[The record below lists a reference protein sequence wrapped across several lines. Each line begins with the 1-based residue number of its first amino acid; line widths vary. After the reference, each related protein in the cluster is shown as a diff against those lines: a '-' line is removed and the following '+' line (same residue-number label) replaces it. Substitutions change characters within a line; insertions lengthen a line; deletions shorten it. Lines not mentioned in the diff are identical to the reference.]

1 MHARSL
7 EHLRHD
13 HDYSLASQ
21 QSAERRTLFVFWL
34 TLITMA
40 VELVTGY
47 LTGSLALTADGWH
60 MGSHAAALGIAAYAY
75 AFSRRHASNV
85 RFTFGTGKVGPLA
98 AYTSAVFLAM
108 IAVMMVYQSVDR
120 LITPISVRF
129 DEAIAVAVLGL
140 LVNVASAVILQFGG
154 HEHHDHHGDEA
165 GHHHHHAHDHNL
177 RAAYL
182 HVLAD
187 ALTSV
192 LAIIALLSGKLLG
205 WLWMDPAMGIV
216 GAALI
221 ARWSAGLIRDSGQV
235 LLDAEENS
243 KLVERI
249 SRLIESDRDNRIADL
264 HLWRLGPGSYGCIL
278 SIVTDDPQPAA
289 YYKRLLAEAAELQHV
304 TVEVNLCQ
312 DERCGPER

>member
-1 MHARSL
+1 MHPRFL

-34 TLITMA
+34 TLVTMV
-40 VELVTGY
+40 VELATGY

-60 MGSHAAALGIAAYAY
+60 MGSHAAALGISAYAY
-75 AFSRRHASNV
+75 AFSRRHAKSA

-120 LITPISVRF
+120 LITPVLVRF
-129 DEAIAVAVLGL
+129 DEAIAVAVIGL
-140 LVNVASAVILQFGG
+140 LVNIASVVILQFGG
-154 HEHHDHHGDEA
+154 RQHHDHHGEEA
-165 GHHHHHAHDHNL
+165 GHRHHHHDQNL

-243 KLVERI
+243 RLLERI
-249 SRLIESDRDNRIADL
+249 SGLIEGDRDNRIADL

-278 SIVTDDPQPAA
+278 SIVTNAPQPAA
-289 YYKRLLAEAAELQHV
+289 YYKALLAEATELQHV

>member
-1 MHARSL
+1 MHARSI
-7 EHLRHD
+7 ETLRHS

-34 TLITMA
+34 TLATMLM
-40 VELVTGY
+40 ELVTGY

-75 AFSRRHASNV
+75 AFSRRHTQDA

-108 IAVMMVYQSVDR
+108 IAVMMVFQSVER
-120 LITPISVRF
+120 LINPTLVRF
-129 DEAIAVAVLGL
+129 DEAMVVAALGL
-140 LVNVASAVILQFGG
+140 LVNVASAVILQSGA
-154 HEHHDHHGDEA
+154 HEHRHGE
-165 GHHHHHAHDHNL
+165 HHHHDHNL
-177 RAAYL
+177 RAAYF

-192 LAIIALLSGKLLG
+192 LAIIALLAGKLLG
-205 WLWMDPAMGIV
+205 WVWMDPLMGIA
-216 GAALI
+216 GAGLI
-221 ARWSAGLIRDSGQV
+221 ARWSVGLLRDSGQV

-243 KLVERI
+243 KLVKRI
-249 SRLIESDRDNRIADL
+249 SRLIEGDRDNRIADL
-264 HLWRLGPGSYGCIL
+264 HLWRLGPGGYGCIL
-278 SIVTDDPQPAA
+278 SIVTDAPLPAA
-289 YYKRLLAEAAELQHV
+289 YYKALLAEATELQHI

-312 DERCGPER
+312 DTRCEYEP